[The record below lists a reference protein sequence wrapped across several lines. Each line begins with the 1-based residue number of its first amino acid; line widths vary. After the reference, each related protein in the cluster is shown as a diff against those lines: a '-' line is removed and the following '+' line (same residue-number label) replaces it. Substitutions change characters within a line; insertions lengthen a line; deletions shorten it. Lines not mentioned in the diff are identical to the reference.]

1 MPMKRTISIIIVLIL
16 GAICFAQEQGKVKY
30 GPWITNLGE
39 DEFTVLWKTEAKSL
53 SYITVAPVENPKE
66 LKNHY
71 QLVNGR
77 CPSSTFHSVRVTG
90 LKPGIRYEVKI
101 YGREVVN
108 DDSAYKI
115 EFTKEKS
122 YCEKPMTVRTLNPK
136 AGSCRFSM
144 VNDMHC
150 SAGKYKAL
158 FSKVDAGELDFIA
171 LNGDIVNYV
180 QDLDSV
186 MKYTFNPIRKSLM
199 SAPIVFAMGNH
210 ETRGREF
217 DRYPDLFPTK
227 TGKPYYSFR
236 QGPVAFL
243 VLDAS
248 EDKKDTHHAYFGYA
262 HFNDYRLEEIEW
274 LKKAVKE
281 KSFKTAPKKVVIMHM
296 PTIIGSKGRTT
307 QKWIT
312 ENFAPILESAGID
325 LMLSGH
331 LHDLA
336 VKAAGEN
343 GIDYPIIV
351 NSNSTRLDFEAD
363 AKRIKIKIYSKSGDL
378 LEQLIY

>member
-1 MPMKRTISIIIVLIL
+1 MKKAVSIIIALVL
-16 GAICFAQEQGKVKY
+16 GGVCFAQELGKVKY

-39 DEFTVLWKTEAKSL
+39 KEFTVLWQTEAKSL
-53 SYITVAPVENPKE
+53 SYITVAPVENPQE
-66 LKNHY
+66 LTKHY

-90 LKPGIRYEVKI
+90 LKPGVRYEVKI
-101 YGREVVN
+101 YGREVVK
-108 DDSAYKI
+108 DDSAYKL
-115 EFTKEKS
+115 EFTEEKS
-122 YCEKPMTVRTLNPK
+122 YCEEPMTVKTLNPK
-136 AGSCRFSM
+136 ADICRFSM
-144 VNDMHC
+144 VNDIHC
-150 SAGKYKAL
+150 NAGKYKAL
-158 FSKVDAGELDFIA
+158 FSTVDTGELDFIA

-186 MKYTFNPIRKSLM
+186 MKYTFNPIRNSLM

-217 DRYPDLFPTK
+217 DRYSSLFPTK

-248 EDKKDTHHAYFGYA
+248 EDKADTHHDYFGYA

-274 LKKAVKE
+274 LKQAIKE
-281 KSFKTAPKKVVIMHM
+281 KSFKTAPKKVVIIHM

-312 ENFAPILESAGID
+312 ENFAPILESAGIN

-331 LHDLA
+331 LHKQS

-343 GIDYPIIV
+343 DIAYPIIV

-363 AKRIKIKIYSKSGDL
+363 AKMIKIKIYSSSGNL

>member
-1 MPMKRTISIIIVLIL
+1 MKRIASLTIALVL
-16 GAICFAQEQGKVKY
+16 GAVCFAQDLGEVKY

-39 DEFTVLWKTEAKSL
+39 KEFTILWQTEAKSL
-53 SYITVAPVENPKE
+53 SYVAVSPVGNPQDLTK
-66 LKNHY
+66 HY

-77 CPSSTFHSVRVTG
+77 CPSSNFHSVKVTG
-90 LKPGIRYEVKI
+90 LKPGVRYEVRI
-101 YGREVVN
+101 YGREVLK
-108 DDSAYKI
+108 DDSAYKF
-115 EFTKEKS
+115 EFTEEKS

-136 AGSCRFSM
+136 ADVCRFSM

-150 SAGKYKAL
+150 NAGKYKAL
-158 FSKVDAGELDFIA
+158 FSKVDAEKLDFIT

-186 MKYTFNPIRKSLM
+186 MKYTFNPIRRSLM
-199 SAPIVFAMGNH
+199 SAPVVFAMGNH

-217 DRYPDLFPTK
+217 DKYSVLFPTN

-248 EDKKDTHHAYFGYA
+248 EDKKDSHSAYFGYA

-274 LKKAVKE
+274 LKKAIKE

-331 LHDLA
+331 LHDMA
-336 VKAAGEN
+336 VKASGEN

-363 AKRIKIKIYSKSGDL
+363 AKTIKIKVYSKSGDL